1 MIGPILDGIIGAAF
15 EAARVLFMSRE
26 QERRWVNADRGQH
39 RPIYAPPITRHHQPW
54 PGAGQ
59 ASPPPGGPWPY
70 QPWPGGEG
78 R

>member
-15 EAARVLFMSRE
+15 EAVTVLFMGRE
-26 QERRWVNADRGQH
+26 AERRWVNADRGDT
-39 RPIYAPPITRHHQPW
+39 RPTYAPPIVRHHQEW

-59 ASPPPGGPWPY
+59 AGAPAH
-70 QPWPGGEG
+70 QPWPHQQWPGGD